1 MPNSTYIAH
10 GRVPVDLA
18 SGETLAPGEK
28 SKNVDPDAV
37 PDSVHI
43 AEGRLAELAPKSRKS
58 KATEE
63 AA

>member
-43 AEGRLAELAPKSRKS
+43 TEGRLQELKPKSRKN
-58 KATEE
+58 ATEE